1 MRKSWSLSFE
11 SIWFKRCLTSSDS
24 DRLFIAQG
32 DKDISYLK
40 RINILNHLAL
50 LAACQKKM
58 KGVE

>member
-1 MRKSWSLSFE
+1 MPVVL
-11 SIWFKRCLTSSDS
+11 ISSDS
-24 DRLFIAQG
+24 HRLFIAQG